1 MAATEESTGDQIT
14 RPRAFRL
21 IAVVVGV
28 LFGLALFGFPALI
41 LGWFE
46 GGERLV
52 HRVHDLGGGILVG
65 ILLAVPLF
73 AVAARRQV
81 APLYQ
86 VALASLGG
94 LVAAALAAD
103 PVWLVIG
110 FLPGAVAVGTLLA
123 IGGPAFR
130 ARFVR
135 PERRPSPILAAL
147 AVAAAVPL
155 TAYALSMAEL
165 QRLGVEGD
173 SHVDEHHWAQM
184 AALAITLA
192 LVGLLA
198 SLRMPGWLVPAR
210 CAGLA
215 AMVLGLASVVF
226 PNYAGSAGDTWG
238 LVALV
243 GGAVFLGASE
253 WEARRRS
260 TA

>member
-1 MAATEESTGDQIT
+1 VAATEESTGSQIS

-21 IAVVVGV
+21 IAIVFGV

-46 GGERLV
+46 GGERLS

-73 AVAARRQV
+73 AVAARRQA

-94 LVAAALAAD
+94 VIAAALGTD

-110 FLPGAVAVGTLLA
+110 FVPGAVAVGTLLA

-130 ARFVR
+130 ARYLR
-135 PERRPSPILAAL
+135 PERRLSPILAAV

-184 AALAITLA
+184 AAMAITLA

-210 CAGLA
+210 CAALA
-215 AMVLGLASVVF
+215 AMVFGLASVVF
-226 PNYAGSAGDTWG
+226 PNYPGSAGATWG
-238 LVALV
+238 LVALI
-243 GGAVFLGASE
+243 GGAVYLGAAELESRR
-253 WEARRRS
+253 AR
-260 TA
+260 